1 MVAAPD
7 AIVTTCQRALHDKL
21 EAGELVLCLSL
32 SQARTVDIPMMAAAA
47 GYDAIYVDLEHT
59 AISLETTAM
68 LCTASI
74 GFGLVPLVRVP
85 SHDHHY
91 MTRVI
96 DTGAMGMI
104 VPHVD
109 TREQA
114 QHIVDTCKFPPVGH
128 RSISGTNPVTHYRPM
143 APAEAVEILNAETIL
158 CAMVETPE
166 AIERV
171 DEIASVPGL
180 DMVLVGTHDLTAE
193 MGILGQFRHE
203 RFLERDR
210 SGRQV
215 VPRAREGHGRGGHQR
230 RRPPGRFRG
239 ARPPLHQRRNRRRLL
254 HGSGRGTGVEA
265 ARHSR
270 AESTRM
276 TTTLTPIHPEQ
287 VNDPMAWVGTDF
299 GSKDELAFDLSAHNV
314 AALEAILART
324 AHLERDDI
332 GRADAVH
339 PDLDADCA
347 GSTTTCCAGKGWR
360 SCGASR

>member
-1 MVAAPD
+1 MP
-7 AIVTTCQRALHDKL
+7 RALHDKL

-96 DTGAMGMI
+96 DTGAMGVI

-203 RFLERDR
+203 RFLGAMEA
-210 SGRQV
+210 V
-215 VPRAREGHGRGGHQR
+215 AKACHAHGKVMGVAGIKDADLLADFVAL
-230 RRPPGRFRG
+230 GLRFIS
-239 ARPPLHQRRNRRRLL
+239 A
-254 HGSGRGTGVEA
+254 GTDAGFFMEA
-265 ARHSR
+265 AGAQASKLR
-270 AESTRM
+270 AISV
-276 TTTLTPIHPEQ
+276 P
-287 VNDPMAWVGTDF
+287 
-299 GSKDELAFDLSAHNV
+299 S
-314 AALEAILART
+314 
-324 AHLERDDI
+324 ER
-332 GRADAVH
+332 A
-339 PDLDADCA
+339 
-347 GSTTTCCAGKGWR
+347 
-360 SCGASR
+360 